1 MQRKCAHVVILMSG
15 PWYLARRYD
24 PMVLARGI
32 GSKLL
37 NPGLDPLYWF
47 SMVLSHGVNKGLPI
61 KRKGD
66 HLARHF

>member
-1 MQRKCAHVVILMSG
+1 MIHGISPSVFG
-15 PWYLARRYD
+15 H
-24 PMVLARGI
+24 MVLVYGI

-47 SMVLSHGVNKGLPI
+47 SMVLSHGLNKGLPI

-66 HLARHF
+66 HLARHL